1 MARVELNSVWKKFGA
16 TEVIKGVNLDIDS
29 GEFVVL
35 VGPSGCGKST
45 LLNLIAGLETLTSGD
60 IKIGDTIVNDI
71 PPKDRNIAMVF
82 QSYAL
87 YPTKSVRDNITFGME
102 TRGVPKDEQDKAVAE
117 VTGLLHIEKLLDR
130 KPGAL
135 SGGQRQRVAM
145 GRALVRNPD
154 VFLFDEPLSNL
165 DAKLRI
171 EMRTEVK
178 RLHQRLGKT
187 TIYVTHDQIEAMT
200 LASRIAV
207 MDNGHVRQ
215 FGTPTEIYE
224 EPVDLFVAGFM
235 GSPSMNIIKGR
246 VAKDGARDGGSA
258 IEVADDDGTIRFPL
272 PGRLMSMAETL
283 VGQEVYLGLRPEAIT
298 HTGSHPQGP
307 DIFSF
312 ERKVDVV
319 EPTGPDTMLIF
330 ALGGLEAT
338 ARVRPEEP
346 AKAGASFRFEV
357 NMEKAKL
364 FDATTGL
371 RL

>member
-1 MARVELNSVWKKFGA
+1 MARVELNKVWKKFGA
-16 TEVIKGVNLDIDS
+16 TEVIKGVDLDIGD

-45 LLNLIAGLETLTSGD
+45 LLNLVAGLETLTSGD
-60 IKIGDTIVNDI
+60 IKIGESIVNDI

-87 YPTKSVRDNITFGME
+87 YPTKSVRDNITFGMQ

-117 VTGLLHIEKLLDR
+117 VTELLHIEKFLER
-130 KPGAL
+130 KPGEL

-187 TIYVTHDQIEAMT
+187 IIYVTHDQIEAMT

-215 FGTPTEIYE
+215 FGTPAEIYE

-246 VAKDGARDGGSA
+246 VVRGEDYGV
-258 IEVADDDGTIRFPL
+258 EVTDSDGTVRFPL
-272 PGRLMSMAETL
+272 PGRLTTKAETL
-283 VGQEVYLGLRPEAIT
+283 VGRDVYLVSGPRRSPMSAHILRGRRSSILIAVSMLSSRPVPT
-298 HTGSHPQGP
+298 QCW
-307 DIFSF
+307 FS
-312 ERKVDVV
+312 
-319 EPTGPDTMLIF
+319 PW
-330 ALGGLEAT
+330 AA
-338 ARVRPEEP
+338 
-346 AKAGASFRFEV
+346 
-357 NMEKAKL
+357 
-364 FDATTGL
+364 
-371 RL
+371 